1 MENNEQKTNG
11 NFIKN
16 IKDLFKMPPTI
27 IAIVLIISLIS
38 IFYLSKDK
46 IQKTEIVYL
55 NGNKMECIYMNDKVL
70 KCLIKKE

>member
-27 IAIVLIISLIS
+27 IAIILIISLIS